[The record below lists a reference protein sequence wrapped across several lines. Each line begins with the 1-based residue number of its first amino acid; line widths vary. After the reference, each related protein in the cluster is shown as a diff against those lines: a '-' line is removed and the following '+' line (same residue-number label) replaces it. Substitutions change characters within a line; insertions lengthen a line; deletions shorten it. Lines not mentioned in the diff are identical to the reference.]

1 MSSKYIVRQPIK
13 DQESKVIGYEILY
26 HGENQAFGGDKA
38 ATATNDFVAADTIY
52 SFLTQNTDKLLR
64 GSLNFMTFT
73 TTLLMKKTPRLFDKT
88 ELVIQIDDSVIIHP
102 LAMHMVQQYVKEGY
116 QVAVNE
122 FQFAPRYLALLDSIQ
137 YIKLNLQNTPAM
149 TLKNVVEIAHSMN
162 KKCIATGIDNEE
174 LYQKAV
180 KLGVDA
186 MEGTCVAEK
195 LTTKAHNSGYLQSNF
210 FRLLM
215 AITKDEPD
223 VEEIEQIISVDATLT
238 YGLLKMVN
246 SCYFA
251 LRHEVTSVQQAI
263 MIMGLGELR
272 QWAYLLS
279 ASNAENQF
287 EEGAEEFLRLSFMR
301 ASFCSNLMNY
311 AKNMPISKPDAY
323 LMGMFSTLNYL
334 IDAPLDEILAQVPL
348 REEAK
353 EALLHHTGRC
363 GMLYDLALCYEHAD
377 WSRIDDLAN
386 GLGIPTN
393 LLTSVYFNC
402 MEEVNRIWNDITKPN
417 PDQIPTQSKEEEGE
431 QKEEKSEQ

>member
-13 DQESKVIGYEILY
+13 DRESKIIGYEIQY

-38 ATATNDFVAADTIY
+38 APANDFAAADTIY
-52 SFLTQNTDKLLR
+52 NFLTQNTDKLLR

-73 TTLLMKKTPRLFDKT
+73 VTLLMKKTPRLFDKN
-88 ELVIQIDDSVIIHP
+88 ELVIQIDDSVLIHP
-102 LAMHMVQQYVKEGY
+102 LAMHMVQQYVKDGY

-122 FQFAPRYLALLDSIQ
+122 FQFAPRYLALLDTIN
-137 YIKLNLQNTPAM
+137 YIKLNIQTTPM
-149 TLKNVVEIAHSMN
+149 LTLKNIVDIAHSMN
-162 KKCIATGIDNEE
+162 KKCIAVGIDQED
-174 LYQKAV
+174 LYQKALS
-180 KLGVDA
+180 LGVDA

-195 LTTKAHNSGYLQSNF
+195 LTTKAHSSGYLQSNF

-238 YGLLKMVN
+238 YGILKVVN

-251 LRHEVTSVQQAI
+251 LRHRVTTVRQAI
-263 MIMGLGELR
+263 TIMGLGELR

-279 ASNAENQF
+279 ASNAENQI

-334 IDAPLDEILAQVPL
+334 IDAPL
-348 REEAK
+348 
-353 EALLHHTGRC
+353 GRSSHRSPSTRRSRT
-363 GMLYDLALCYEHAD
+363 LCSSTQAAAAC
-377 WSRIDDLAN
+377 SL
-386 GLGIPTN
+386 
-393 LLTSVYFNC
+393 
-402 MEEVNRIWNDITKPN
+402 IWP
-417 PDQIPTQSKEEEGE
+417 
-431 QKEEKSEQ
+431 